1 MVMCKEGVCVLHGAL
16 PHGPY
21 ERTQLHTQSRYA
33 VDSPDGEGEGFV
45 HAYAIGADG
54 TLTPVGEKQAIGG
67 AVP

>member
-1 MVMCKEGVCVLHGAL
+1 MEQC
-16 PHGPY
+16 
-21 ERTQLHTQSRYA
+21 RTGLTSARNSTQSRYA

-54 TLTPVGEKQAIGG
+54 TLTPVGDKQAIGG

>member
-1 MVMCKEGVCVLHGAL
+1 VCVGS
-16 PHGPY
+16 Y
-21 ERTQLHTQSRYA
+21 ERTQLHAQSRYA